1 MSERIKK
8 VVAARL
14 VLERDR
20 HGEVPYSLPLPP
32 NVPLPRGHIDAAV
45 QVVADATE
53 EERKAATNEI
63 NRIVYNINEYGQRI
77 Y

>member
-1 MSERIKK
+1 MSERIKQ

-32 NVPLPRGHIDAAV
+32 NKPRPREHIDAAI
-45 QVVADATE
+45 QTIADATE
-53 EERKAATNEI
+53 EERKAATVEV
-63 NRIVYNINEYGQRI
+63 NRIVYNIDEYGQRI